1 MSDIKYKYLLL
12 NLLYSALIAFPNT
25 LLSQGKVGDLAP
37 DFEYTD
43 TKGDSYRLSEFK
55 GNVVFLA
62 FIGYGC
68 PFCRAEAPSTESDIW
83 QVFKSDSFQ
92 ALALET
98 WNGSLSQAQSYV
110 ISTGITYP
118 LLTRAGKELDNYRI
132 TYDNYLVLD
141 HQGIIRYSSA
151 DNGILGERYRI
162 KELTDTIK
170 QLLTRTGLNSD
181 EIPDDFKLSQN
192 FPNPF
197 NATTVIKYTLLTGG
211 YVTLIVY
218 DLSGREV
225 DTLVDELQSPT
236 DYVYE
241 WSPQNLSSGIYFY
254 KLKIDDI
261 QITRKMAFIK

>member
-12 NLLYSALIAFPNT
+12 NLIYSVLLAFPNT
-25 LLSQGKVGDLAP
+25 LLSQGKVGDLAS

-43 TKGDSYRLSEFK
+43 TKGDSYRLSDFK

-62 FIGYGC
+62 FIGHGC
-68 PFCRAEAPSTESDIW
+68 PFCRAVAPSTESDIW

-118 LLTRAGKELDNYRI
+118 LLTRAGNELDNYRI

-170 QLLTRTGLNSD
+170 QLLTRTGLNSG
-181 EIPDDFKLSQN
+181 EIPVDFNLSQN
-192 FPNPF
+192 YPNPF

-241 WSPQNLSSGIYFY
+241 WSPQNLPSGIYFY
-254 KLKIDDI
+254 KLQIEDVE
-261 QITRKMAFIK
+261 ITRKMAFIK

>member
-1 MSDIKYKYLLL
+1 MSNIKYKYLLL
-12 NLLYSALIAFPNT
+12 NLLYSAVLAFPDP
-25 LLSQGKVGDLAP
+25 LLSQGKVGDLAS

-43 TKGDSYRLSEFK
+43 TKGDSYRLSDFK

-68 PFCRAEAPSTESDIW
+68 PFCRAVAPSTESDIW

-118 LLTRAGKELDNYRI
+118 LLTRAGNELDNYRI

-170 QLLTRTGLNSD
+170 QLLTRTGLNSG
-181 EIPDDFKLSQN
+181 EIPVDFKLSQN
-192 FPNPF
+192 YPNPF
-197 NATTVIKYTLLTGG
+197 NTVTFIEYSLLTRGH
-211 YVTLIVY
+211 VSLIVY
-218 DLSGREV
+218 DLLGRQVERLI
-225 DTLVDELQSPT
+225 DKIQAPDE
-236 DYVYE
+236 YKYE
-241 WSPQNLSSGIYFY
+241 WIPDNLLTGIYFY
-254 KLKIDDI
+254 KLTFENIT
-261 QITRKMAFIK
+261 ITRKMAFIK